1 MHAPTLGALFP
12 SRRPREAGG
21 DAMNGDSTARAAAAA
36 PTPVAA
42 PAPRPH
48 IRQGTADFRRAS
60 LALFASGFA
69 TFGLLYCVQP
79 LLPEFSKDF
88 GIGAA
93 TSALA
98 LSVSTGVLAVAM
110 IFAGIL
116 SDRVGRRPVMAVS
129 LLASSVLMLLVSLMH
144 EWHAVLLLRTLL
156 GLSLSGV
163 PAVAMTWLAEEMD
176 AGSLGLGMGLYIG
189 GNAVG
194 GMSGRLIAGV
204 VADYWGWRAG
214 VATVGGIG
222 LLATAIF
229 WSRLPPSRHFV
240 AHAVDLR
247 ALPGNFGEL
256 FRDGG
261 LPWLFALGFV
271 LLGVFVT
278 MYNYLGYHLL
288 APPYRLSQTVVG
300 LIFTVYLI
308 GSFSSA
314 WMGQL
319 AGRIGRARALGISL
333 GLILVGVALLALP
346 QLWVMALGITLV
358 TFGFFGGHSVASSWV
373 GSRGGQHRAEAS
385 ALYLFGYYLGS
396 SVAGAVGGVFYT
408 SHGWAG
414 VCAFGAVLALV
425 GLGLVWRLTRLRS
438 AHPVTMPAA
447 G

>member
-1 MHAPTLGALFP
+1 MADPILSVHFLRAPVQDGCFQRDERRHGGPRGRTCADARSGADVFL
-12 SRRPREAGG
+12 
-21 DAMNGDSTARAAAAA
+21 
-36 PTPVAA
+36 
-42 PAPRPH
+42 H
-48 IRQGTADFRRAS
+48 IRQGTPEFRRAS

-88 GIGAA
+88 GVGAA
-93 TSALA
+93 GSALA
-98 LSVSTGVLAVAM
+98 LSLSTGVLAVAM

-144 EWHAVLLLRTLL
+144 QWHAVLLLRTLL
-156 GLSLSGV
+156 GLTLSGV

-214 VATVGGIG
+214 VATVGCIG
-222 LLATAIF
+222 LIATAVF
-229 WSRLPPSRHFV
+229 WSRLPVSRHFV
-240 AHAVDLR
+240 PRRADLR
-247 ALPGNFGEL
+247 ALPASFADL

-333 GLILVGVALLALP
+333 CLILAGVALLALP

-373 GSRGGQHRAEAS
+373 GSRGGRHRAEAS

-396 SVAGAVGGVFYT
+396 SVAGALGGLFYT
-408 SHGWAG
+408 AHGWTG
-414 VCAFGAVLALV
+414 VCVFGAMLTLI
-425 GLGLVWRLTRLRS
+425 GLGLVWRLARLRS

>member
-1 MHAPTLGALFP
+1 
-12 SRRPREAGG
+12 
-21 DAMNGDSTARAAAAA
+21 MNGDTAARAAVPAPTPEAA
-36 PTPVAA
+36 PTSL
-42 PAPRPH
+42 PH
-48 IRQGTADFRRAS
+48 IRQGTPEFRRAS
-60 LALFASGFA
+60 QALFASGFA

-88 GIGAA
+88 GVSAA
-93 TSALA
+93 GSALA

-129 LLASSVLMLLVSLMH
+129 LLASSVLMLLVPLMH

-214 VATVGGIG
+214 VATVGCIG
-222 LLATAIF
+222 LIATAVF
-229 WSRLPPSRHFV
+229 WSRLPVSRHFV
-240 AHAVDLR
+240 PRQADLR
-247 ALPGNFGEL
+247 ALPASFADL
-256 FRDGG
+256 FCDGG

-414 VCAFGAVLALV
+414 VCAFGAVLTLV